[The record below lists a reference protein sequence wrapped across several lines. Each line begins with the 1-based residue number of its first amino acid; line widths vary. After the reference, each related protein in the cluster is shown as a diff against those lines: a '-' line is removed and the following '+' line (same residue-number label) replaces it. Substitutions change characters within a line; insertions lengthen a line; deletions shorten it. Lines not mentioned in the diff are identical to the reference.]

1 MFNRLSRRTFAHRLV
16 PMLTLMLAT
25 TLSPVAHADLAEL
38 FLPPF
43 PEVARAAPRTLSATP
58 SPLGRWVTASG
69 NLEVEIGPC
78 GTALCGTVTRV
89 MGQRSMRHEGD
100 MHAVDT
106 RPALGLQILQG
117 LAPAEDD
124 DPRAA
129 DARWFGDLYD
139 RETDQTYRCR
149 VQLAADGS
157 LAVRP
162 FVLATPFGQTQHWLR
177 VPQVSEPTARTP

>member
-1 MFNRLSRRTFAHRLV
+1 MFNRLPFQTSAHRLA
-16 PMLTLMLAT
+16 PMLTLFLAT
-25 TLSPVAHADLAEL
+25 TLSPAAHADLVEL

-43 PEVARAAPRTLSATP
+43 PEVGRAAPQTLSATQVL
-58 SPLGRWVTASG
+58 LGRWVTASG

-100 MHAVDT
+100 MRAGDA
-106 RPALGLQILQG
+106 RPVLGQQILQG
-117 LAPAEDD
+117 LTLAEDE
-124 DPRAA
+124 DPHAA
-129 DARWFGDLYD
+129 DARWFGGIHD
-139 RETDQTYRCR
+139 RETGRTYRCR

-177 VPQVSEPTARTP
+177 VPQVSEPTVRTP